1 MGDSFLSLNIFI
13 PLVSSFLLTVL
24 SIPIVIFLAK
34 RIGLMDDPKKR
45 RHPAIIHKKPIPRGG
60 GLAILVGVLIS
71 SLLFLPLN
79 TTILA
84 VLLGSVLVVLVG
96 TLDDKFDLSPYLRF
110 ITNILVASFPV
121 LLGGIK
127 IAFITNPFGG
137 ILFFN
142 ILPLLPEALAIIWIV
157 WTMNMLN
164 WSKGVDGQMPGIA
177 AIAALTIGI
186 LSFRFHPVSAENLIT
201 ARLSFITAGAALGF
215 LIFNF
220 YPAKI
225 FPGYGATILGFLL
238 AITSILTGS
247 KLATAILVMGV
258 PIIDGLLTILRRIL
272 RGKSPFLGDKGH
284 FHHLLL
290 RQGWGQRRIALFYWA
305 FSAILGVIALTL
317 SSREKFFA
325 ILVLLVL
332 VGGAILWFSFLPSQE
347 NSESSNGLKI

>member
-1 MGDSFLSLNIFI
+1 MEDSFLGVNIFL
-13 PLVSSFLLTVL
+13 PLISSFILTVL
-24 SIPIVIFLAK
+24 ATPLIILFAK
-34 RIGLMDDPKKR
+34 RVNLIDDPRVR

-60 GLAILVGVLIS
+60 GLAILIGVLIS

-79 TTILA
+79 ITVLA
-84 VLLGSVLVVLVG
+84 ILLGGALAVLVG

-110 ITNILVASFPV
+110 ATNLAVASFPV
-121 LLGGIK
+121 LLGGIRVG
-127 IAFITNPFGG
+127 FITNPFGG
-137 ILFFN
+137 ILFFD
-142 ILPLLPEALAIIWIV
+142 ILPLLPEILAIIWIV

-186 LSFRFHPVSAENLIT
+186 LSLRFHPVSAENLIT

-238 AITSILTGS
+238 AVTSILAGS

-258 PIIDGLLTILRRIL
+258 PTIDGILTILRRVL
-272 RGKSPFLGDKGH
+272 RGRSPFLGDRGH

-290 RQGWGQRRIALFYWA
+290 RAGLGQRKIALFYWG
-305 FSAILGVIALTL
+305 FSAILGTIALTL
-317 SSREKFFA
+317 SSQGKFFA

-347 NSESSNGLKI
+347 NSESSNGLKT

>member
-13 PLVSSFLLTVL
+13 PLISSFLLTVL

-45 RHPAIIHKKPIPRGG
+45 HHPAIIHKKPIPRGG

-142 ILPLLPEALAIIWIV
+142 IFSLLPEALAIIWIV

-238 AITSILTGS
+238 AITAILTGS

-258 PIIDGLLTILRRIL
+258 PTIDGLLTILRRIL

-290 RQGWGQRRIALFYWA
+290 RQGWGQRKIALFYWV
-305 FSAILGVIALTL
+305 FSAILGIIALTL

-332 VGGAILWFSFLPSQE
+332 VGGTILWFSFLPSQE